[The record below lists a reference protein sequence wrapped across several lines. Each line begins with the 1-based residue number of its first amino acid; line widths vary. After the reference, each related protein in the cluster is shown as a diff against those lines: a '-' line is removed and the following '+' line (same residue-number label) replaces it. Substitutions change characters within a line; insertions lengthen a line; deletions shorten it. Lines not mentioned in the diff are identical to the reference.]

1 MTNTI
6 RETAYKSLD
15 RIANIEDHSARK
27 AALRKLLADN
37 HNLAIFIQR
46 CYHPNYNFSLP
57 SGNLPESIAK
67 KSNHDDY
74 GMFYR
79 NMKRWEIFR
88 LPEEVPLNGQIKKHV
103 VEQQFIDLYEAVS
116 SDDADLLIAVKDKKL
131 PWDTLSCEFVVD
143 AVPELF
149 PESFRPSFKNQDV
162 DQQTNTNIHGA
173 VASIDNTETKKS
185 KRQIAKEIMQSN
197 RGLARKDYIRLFET
211 VGISK
216 VTAGQYY
223 QQLKDDV

>member
-1 MTNTI
+1 MTNTTI
-6 RETAYKSLD
+6 RETAYKSLE
-15 RIANIEDHSARK
+15 RIANIEDPSARK
-27 AALRKLLADN
+27 AALRKELSEN
-37 HNLAIFIQR
+37 HNLAIFVQR
-46 CYHPNYNFSLP
+46 CYHPNYNF
-57 SGNLPESIAK
+57 NLPKGDLPDSIAK

-149 PESFRPSFKNQDV
+149 PESFRATFKDENVVPQA
-162 DQQTNTNIHGA
+162 TSNNHA
-173 VASIDNTETKKS
+173 VAVVSQPENKKS

-197 RGLARKDYIRLFET
+197 RGLARKDYIRLFED

-223 QQLKDDV
+223 QQLKDEV